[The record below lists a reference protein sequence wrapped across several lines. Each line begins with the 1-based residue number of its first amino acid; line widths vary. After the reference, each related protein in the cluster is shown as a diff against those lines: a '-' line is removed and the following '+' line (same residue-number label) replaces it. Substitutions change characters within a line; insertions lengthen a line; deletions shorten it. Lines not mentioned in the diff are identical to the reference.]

1 MEYAEGRT
9 HKRVKV
15 EPAHGIKLQGAFT
28 VKTFSP
34 GLLLDALA
42 SPLLLS
48 RDYFTCPAVGGSSSD
63 SIRLA

>member
-28 VKTFSP
+28 VKNFSP
-34 GLLLDALA
+34 GLLDALA

-48 RDYFTCPAVGGSSSD
+48 WDYFTCPAVGGSSSD